1 MNLSFLILLI
11 LLILYY
17 IIRQHKRD
25 CIECNIRFMVVL
37 GIVLGLYETYMYLSY
52 EKIKNNQ
59 MVNANYFTHI

>member
-17 IIRQHKRD
+17 ISRQHKRD

-37 GIVLGLYETYMYLSY
+37 GLVLVLYETYMYLSY
-52 EKIKNNQ
+52 EKLKNNEI
-59 MVNANYFTHI
+59 VNEQDVKRI

>member
-17 IIRQHKRD
+17 ISRQHKRD

-37 GIVLGLYETYMYLSY
+37 GIVLVLYEIYMYLSY
-52 EKIKNNQ
+52 EKIKNNET
-59 MVNANYFTHI
+59 VNEQDIKHI

>member
-59 MVNANYFTHI
+59 MVNANDIKRI

>member
-17 IIRQHKRD
+17 ISRQHKRD

-37 GIVLGLYETYMYLSY
+37 GLVLILYETYMYLSY
-52 EKIKNNQ
+52 EKLKNNEI
-59 MVNANYFTHI
+59 VNEQDVKRI